1 MGLTQ
6 VRGLALEDVN
16 NELGTSYSKDDLLND
31 PEISKLVGRTYL
43 NQQLKRLGDKRL
55 ALAAY
60 NSGPGK
66 VEELTQGSMLNYH
79 ILPSEVKSYVSFIL
93 DKTIPEIKPK
103 PIKPKPII
111 HTIKPNPQQTG
122 MMAVN

>member
-1 MGLTQ
+1 M
-6 VRGLALEDVN
+6 
-16 NELGTSYSKDDLLND
+16 
-31 PEISKLVGRTYL
+31 
-43 NQQLKRLGDKRL
+43 
-55 ALAAY
+55 AAY
-60 NSGPGK
+60 NYGPTN

-79 ILPSEVKSYVSFIL
+79 KLQSEVKSYVSFIL

-111 HTIKPNPQQTG
+111 PTIKPKPQQTG